1 MRNVLTALS
10 FLLVLLLPPATGVR
24 AQTAQ
29 LDVRF
34 DSTYILI
41 GDQIGFHVVLE
52 QSGPVTVSF
61 PEWKDTLIKAIE
73 ILKVTPRDTAAT
85 PEGRLRITQDLVIT
99 SFDSGLHFVPPIPF
113 PLYAGGIRDTL
124 FSPVAG
130 LQVFSL
136 PLDTAQAVFDIK
148 PVYRMP
154 VTLREIWAVARWVLL
169 GMLLLAGLIY
179 LWLVAVRKKSPLG
192 FFRTRVIEPPHV
204 VALRDLEHLRSEKLW
219 QNGQIKPYY
228 TRLTDIVRTYIS
240 GRYGVNA
247 MESTSDE
254 ILAGL
259 KDIGFDDAL
268 LYGKLERMFSCAD
281 LVKFAKMTPP
291 PTENDTYMLDAVLFV
306 NTTKRSEQPETI
318 QEAVT
323 EDGDSGESGTAGATG
338 AAGRG
343 EKEDAAR
350 KETSKDD
357 GQ

>member
-1 MRNVLTALS
+1 MRNVLTVLS
-10 FLLVLLLPPATGVR
+10 LLLVLLLPPFAGVR

-52 QSGPVTVSF
+52 QSGPVTVTF

-73 ILKVTPRDTAAT
+73 ILKVAPRDTVAT
-85 PEGRLRITQDLVIT
+85 QDGRLRISQDLVIT

-113 PLYAGGIRDTL
+113 PLYAGGTRDTL
-124 FSPVAG
+124 FSPGAG

-136 PLDTAQAVFDIK
+136 PLDTAQAIFDIK

-154 VTLREIWAVARWVLL
+154 VTIREIWAVARWVLL
-169 GMLLLAGLIY
+169 GMLLLAALIF
-179 LWLVAVRKKSPLG
+179 LWLVAVRKKKPLEL
-192 FFRTRVIEPPHV
+192 FRTRVIEPPHV
-204 VALRDLEHLRSEKLW
+204 VALRDLEQLRGEKLW

-259 KDIGFDDAL
+259 KDVGFNDAL

-281 LVKFAKMTPP
+281 LVKFAKMTPH

-306 NTTKRSEQPETI
+306 NTTKRSEQPETV
-318 QEAVT
+318 QESVPADDAETAGNEETVQKDT
-323 EDGDSGESGTAGATG
+323 PKDSG
-338 AAGRG
+338 
-343 EKEDAAR
+343 
-350 KETSKDD
+350 
-357 GQ
+357 Q